1 MSPNTV
7 QPMPPM
13 RPPKGSPLPQPPP
26 LPMKPASFS
35 QTTALVPTVSK
46 GIRKPPPALPARCTP
61 VVIASPT
68 SENSSSEDE
77 IQAMTPLTNRNS
89 PRMMSNV
96 HNMNGSN
103 IQQIRNE
110 EKWSSGPPRHPPPQL
125 PARIRPGPPNFMPSR
140 TQEANNG
147 QSNGATQQLKI
158 MPSGGDGPSP
168 QSSHSSMSSSSPRS
182 LPRSPNDGHEPII
195 QLEPINKTSENEE
208 PMVETPS
215 SSTGTEEDSRRE
227 LGEREV
233 DDADEE
239 SSEDDLK

>member
-1 MSPNTV
+1 MSPSTV
-7 QPMPPM
+7 PPIPPM

-35 QTTALVPTVSK
+35 QPTGLVPTVSK

-61 VVIASPT
+61 VVVASPT

-77 IQAMTPLTNRNS
+77 IQAMTPLTTRT
-89 PRMMSNV
+89 RT
-96 HNMNGSN
+96 
-103 IQQIRNE
+103 E
-110 EKWSSGPPRHPPPQL
+110 DKWSSSPPRHPPPQL
-125 PARIRPGPPNFMPSR
+125 PARIRPGPPNFTHAR
-140 TQEANNG
+140 IQEPNPNS
-147 QSNGATQQLKI
+147 SNGATQQLKVHTT
-158 MPSGGDGPSP
+158 GGDGPSP

-182 LPRSPNDGHEPII
+182 LPRSPNERKDSIP
-195 QLEPINKTSENEE
+195 LEPINKTSENEE

-227 LGEREV
+227 LGDR